1 MYKKNTGIRNVAVL
15 CAILLILGIALL
27 GCFRQIRN
35 SLQQQLMGS
44 IEGIAEQ
51 NEILVEKEVGTRFR
65 LLSGLAREFSEGDE
79 NIFVDKL
86 QGFVETYQFKRMG
99 YIAADGMAETTD
111 GYHLDMLDRELF
123 KQSMQG
129 RKYLTDTVADRV
141 DASNENVNA
150 FSVPVYEKDQ
160 KTVKGVLF
168 ATCRDEM
175 FEGCLKNEIFEG
187 QALNYIVKTD
197 GTIVATSGNSK
208 EWRIGKNIFNADISP
223 VEQND
228 TAKNQMISDME
239 AGKRGYGIDP
249 KRREGSLYYY
259 MPLKIEE
266 TGEEWFVVTAVAES
280 VLTDR
285 MQVVMDAI
293 NSLIVIILAV
303 ISVSVGVYI
312 YSWRKSKKEL
322 MALAYQDPVTLGD
335 NFAAFKERAKNKKDG
350 VGWLIAMD
358 VTDFKLI
365 NSTCGV
371 KKGDEVLRAIWDIFE
386 KETGENELAAH
397 VNADRFVLFWMEE
410 SQDDVKERLG
420 RVIKKIEEIPERLEI
435 PNLFPVF
442 GIFHTTVLDE
452 IDPLYGNAMQAKHQI
467 KGRRDR
473 NYMFFDELNHDS
485 IQEKR
490 ELEDHFEI
498 ALENEEFEIWY
509 QPKYGAHS
517 RKLVGAEALVRWR
530 RADGALIPPLK
541 FIPLFERNG
550 NIIRLDE
557 YVFRAVC
564 KQQKEWQEQGK
575 KMLPVSVNISRVSLY
590 YSNVVGKYESI
601 IRSFDLDSKY
611 IQLEI
616 TESATI
622 DNNEIFNLLEQ
633 FHMAGFKILLDDF
646 GSGYSSLATLNRM
659 HFDTIKLDKS
669 LVDYIGDDNGEKLL
683 NSITKMAQS
692 FGMEIT
698 AEGVETVE
706 QLMFLCNLDCDDI
719 QGYYFSRPLPVKE
732 YEECLKDAGM

>member
-1 MYKKNTGIRNVAVL
+1 M
-15 CAILLILGIALL
+15 LIFGIALF
-27 GCFRQIRN
+27 GCFGQIRN
-35 SLQQQLMGS
+35 SLQQQLMSS
-44 IEGIAEQ
+44 IEGVAEQ
-51 NEILVEKEVGTRFR
+51 NEILVEKEAGTRFR
-65 LLSGLAREFSEGDE
+65 LLDSLARELSDGDE
-79 NIFVDKL
+79 SIFVDKM

-99 YIAADGMAETTD
+99 YIAADGTAKTTD
-111 GYHLDMLDRELF
+111 GYRLNMSDRDF
-123 KQSMQG
+123 FQQSMQG
-129 RKYLTDTVADRV
+129 KNFLTDAFEDRI
-141 DASNENVNA
+141 DTSYETINV
-150 FSVPVYEKDQ
+150 FSVPVYEKNQ
-160 KTVKGVLF
+160 KTIKGVLF
-168 ATCRDEM
+168 GTCGYEM
-175 FEGCLKNEIFEG
+175 FEECLKNEIFEG
-187 QALNYIVKTD
+187 QAFNYIIKID
-197 GTIVATSGNSK
+197 GTIVAGSGNSK
-208 EWRIGKNIFNADISP
+208 KWGIGKNIFVTDASED
-223 VEQND
+223 ERD
-228 TAKNQMISDME
+228 DDARDDDARDKMISDMKE
-239 AGKRGYGIDP
+239 GKSGYGMDP
-249 KRREGSLYYY
+249 KRKEASLYYY

-266 TGEEWFVVTAVAES
+266 SGETWYVVTAVSES
-280 VLTDR
+280 VLTSR

-293 NSLIVIILAV
+293 NSLMVIILAV

-322 MALAYQDPVTLGD
+322 MTLAYQDPVTLGD
-335 NFAAFKERAKNKKDG
+335 NFVAFKERAKSKKDG

-371 KKGDEVLRAIWDIFE
+371 KKGDEVLRVIWEIFE
-386 KETGENELAAH
+386 TETGENELAAH
-397 VNADRFVLFWMEE
+397 VNADRFILFWMDENQE
-410 SQDDVKERLG
+410 NIKQRLEH
-420 RVIKKIEEIPERLEI
+420 VIKKIEEIPERLEI

-442 GIFHTTVLDE
+442 GIFHTIVLDE
-452 IDPLYGNAMQAKHQI
+452 IEPLYGNAVLAKHQI

-473 NYMFFDELNHDS
+473 HYMFYDELNHES
-485 IQEKR
+485 IQENR
-490 ELEDHFEI
+490 ELEEHFEKAI
-498 ALENEEFEIWY
+498 ENEEFEIWY
-509 QPKYGAHS
+509 QPKYSAHS

-530 RADGALIPPLK
+530 RADGTLIPPLK

-564 KQQKEWQEQGK
+564 RQQKEWQKQGQ

-590 YSNVVGKYESI
+590 YSSVVEKYESI

-633 FHMAGFKILLDDF
+633 FHTAGFKILLDDF
-646 GSGYSSLATLNRM
+646 GSGYSSLAALNRM

-683 NSITKMAQS
+683 NSITKLAQS

-732 YEECLKDAGM
+732 YEECLKEACM

>member
-1 MYKKNTGIRNVAVL
+1 
-15 CAILLILGIALL
+15 
-27 GCFRQIRN
+27 
-35 SLQQQLMGS
+35 
-44 IEGIAEQ
+44 
-51 NEILVEKEVGTRFR
+51 
-65 LLSGLAREFSEGDE
+65 
-79 NIFVDKL
+79 
-86 QGFVETYQFKRMG
+86 
-99 YIAADGMAETTD
+99 
-111 GYHLDMLDRELF
+111 
-123 KQSMQG
+123 
-129 RKYLTDTVADRV
+129 
-141 DASNENVNA
+141 
-150 FSVPVYEKDQ
+150 
-160 KTVKGVLF
+160 
-168 ATCRDEM
+168 
-175 FEGCLKNEIFEG
+175 
-187 QALNYIVKTD
+187 
-197 GTIVATSGNSK
+197 
-208 EWRIGKNIFNADISP
+208 
-223 VEQND
+223 
-228 TAKNQMISDME
+228 MISDMKE
-239 AGKRGYGIDP
+239 GKSGYGMDP
-249 KRREGSLYYY
+249 KRKEASLYYY

-266 TGEEWFVVTAVAES
+266 SGETWYVVTAVSES
-280 VLTDR
+280 VLTSR

-293 NSLIVIILAV
+293 NSLMVIILAV

-322 MALAYQDPVTLGD
+322 MTLAYQDPVTLGD
-335 NFAAFKERAKNKKDG
+335 NFVAFKERAKSKKDG

-371 KKGDEVLRAIWDIFE
+371 KKGDEVLRVIWEIFE
-386 KETGENELAAH
+386 TETGENELAAH
-397 VNADRFVLFWMEE
+397 VNADRFILFWMDENQE
-410 SQDDVKERLG
+410 NIKQRLEH
-420 RVIKKIEEIPERLEI
+420 VIRKIEEIPERLEI

-442 GIFHTTVLDE
+442 GIFHTIVLDE
-452 IDPLYGNAMQAKHQI
+452 IDPLYGNAVQAKHQI

-473 NYMFFDELNHDS
+473 HYIFYDELNHES
-485 IQEKR
+485 IQENR
-490 ELEDHFEI
+490 ELEEHFET

-509 QPKYGAHS
+509 QPKYSAHS

-564 KQQKEWQEQGK
+564 RQQKEWQKQGQ

-590 YSNVVGKYESI
+590 YSSVVEKYESI

-633 FHMAGFKILLDDF
+633 FHTAGFKILLDDF
-646 GSGYSSLATLNRM
+646 GSGYSSLAALNRM

-683 NSITKMAQS
+683 NSITKLAQS

-732 YEECLKDAGM
+732 YEECLKEACM

>member
-1 MYKKNTGIRNVAVL
+1 M
-15 CAILLILGIALL
+15 LIFGIALF
-27 GCFRQIRN
+27 GCFGQIRN
-35 SLQQQLMGS
+35 SLQQQLMSS
-44 IEGIAEQ
+44 IEGVAEQ
-51 NEILVEKEVGTRFR
+51 NEILVEKEAGTRFR
-65 LLSGLAREFSEGDE
+65 LLDSLARELSDGDE
-79 NIFVDKL
+79 SIFVDKM

-99 YIAADGMAETTD
+99 YIAADGTAKTTD
-111 GYHLDMLDRELF
+111 GYRLNMSDRDF
-123 KQSMQG
+123 FQQSMQG
-129 RKYLTDTVADRV
+129 KNFLTDAFEDRI
-141 DASNENVNA
+141 DTSYETINV
-150 FSVPVYEKDQ
+150 FSVPVYEKNQ
-160 KTVKGVLF
+160 KTIKGVLF
-168 ATCRDEM
+168 GTCGYEM
-175 FEGCLKNEIFEG
+175 FEECLKNEIFEG
-187 QALNYIVKTD
+187 QAFNYIIKID
-197 GTIVATSGNSK
+197 GTIVAGSGNSK
-208 EWRIGKNIFNADISP
+208 KWGIGKNIFVTDASED
-223 VEQND
+223 ERD
-228 TAKNQMISDME
+228 DDARDDDARDKMISDMKE
-239 AGKRGYGIDP
+239 GKSGYGMDP
-249 KRREGSLYYY
+249 KRKEASLYYY

-266 TGEEWFVVTAVAES
+266 SGETWYVVTAVSES
-280 VLTDR
+280 VLTSR

-293 NSLIVIILAV
+293 NSLMVIILAV

-322 MALAYQDPVTLGD
+322 MTLAYQDPVTLGD
-335 NFAAFKERAKNKKDG
+335 NFVAFKERAKSKKDG

-371 KKGDEVLRAIWDIFE
+371 KKGDEVLRVIWEIFE
-386 KETGENELAAH
+386 TETGENELAAH
-397 VNADRFVLFWMEE
+397 VNADRFILFWMDENQE
-410 SQDDVKERLG
+410 NIKQRLEY
-420 RVIKKIEEIPERLEI
+420 VIRKIEEIPERLEI

-452 IDPLYGNAMQAKHQI
+452 IDPLYGNAVQAKHQI

-473 NYMFFDELNHDS
+473 HYIFYDELNHES
-485 IQEKR
+485 IQENR
-490 ELEDHFEI
+490 ELEEHFET

-509 QPKYGAHS
+509 QPKYSAHS

-564 KQQKEWQEQGK
+564 RQQKEWQKQGQ

-590 YSNVVGKYESI
+590 YSSVVEKYESI

-633 FHMAGFKILLDDF
+633 FHTAGFKILLDDF
-646 GSGYSSLATLNRM
+646 GSGYSSLAALNRM

-683 NSITKMAQS
+683 NSITKLAQS

-732 YEECLKDAGM
+732 YEECLKEACM

>member
-1 MYKKNTGIRNVAVL
+1 M
-15 CAILLILGIALL
+15 LIFGIALF
-27 GCFRQIRN
+27 GCFGQIRN
-35 SLQQQLMGS
+35 SLQQQLMSS
-44 IEGIAEQ
+44 IEGVAEQ
-51 NEILVEKEVGTRFR
+51 NEILVEKEAGTRFR
-65 LLSGLAREFSEGDE
+65 LLDSLARELSDGDE
-79 NIFVDKL
+79 SIFVDKM

-99 YIAADGMAETTD
+99 YIAADGTAKTTD
-111 GYHLDMLDRELF
+111 GYRLNMSDRDF
-123 KQSMQG
+123 FQQSMQG
-129 RKYLTDTVADRV
+129 KNFLTDAFEDRI
-141 DASNENVNA
+141 DTSYETINV
-150 FSVPVYEKDQ
+150 FSVPVYEKNQ
-160 KTVKGVLF
+160 KTIKGVLF
-168 ATCRDEM
+168 GTCGYEM
-175 FEGCLKNEIFEG
+175 FEECLKNEIFEG
-187 QALNYIVKTD
+187 QAFNYIIKID
-197 GTIVATSGNSK
+197 GTIVAGSGNSK
-208 EWRIGKNIFNADISP
+208 KWGIGKNIFVTDASED
-223 VEQND
+223 ERD
-228 TAKNQMISDME
+228 DDARDDDARDKMISDMKE
-239 AGKRGYGIDP
+239 GKSGYGMDP
-249 KRREGSLYYY
+249 KRKEASLYYY

-266 TGEEWFVVTAVAES
+266 SGETWYVVTAVSES
-280 VLTDR
+280 VLTSR

-293 NSLIVIILAV
+293 NSLMVIILAV

-322 MALAYQDPVTLGD
+322 MTLAYQDPVTLGD
-335 NFAAFKERAKNKKDG
+335 NFVAFKERAKSKKDG

-371 KKGDEVLRAIWDIFE
+371 KKGDEVLRVIWEIFE
-386 KETGENELAAH
+386 TETGENELAAH
-397 VNADRFVLFWMEE
+397 VNADRFILFWMDENQE
-410 SQDDVKERLG
+410 NIKQRLEY
-420 RVIKKIEEIPERLEI
+420 VIRKIEEIPERLEI

-442 GIFHTTVLDE
+442 GIFHTIVLDE
-452 IDPLYGNAMQAKHQI
+452 IDPLYGNAVQAKHQI

-473 NYMFFDELNHDS
+473 HYIFYDELNHES
-485 IQEKR
+485 IQENR
-490 ELEDHFEI
+490 ELEEHFET

-509 QPKYGAHS
+509 QPKYSAHS

-564 KQQKEWQEQGK
+564 RQQKEWQKQGQ

-590 YSNVVGKYESI
+590 YSSVVEKYESM

-633 FHMAGFKILLDDF
+633 FHTAGFKILLDDF
-646 GSGYSSLATLNRM
+646 GSGYSSLAALNRM

-683 NSITKMAQS
+683 NSITKLAQS

-732 YEECLKDAGM
+732 YEECLKEACM